1 MRARR
6 EQFHTKGS
14 ACELTFPASWVRSAT
29 ACTARRCGAV
39 TISTVLIS
47 NSFVTG
53 GSPDPGKQLRGRR
66 TQLAAASIDTG
77 NPHRCRA
84 AIVPVGRN
92 RYPCGRMPTLGRR
105 ALPLGELNGGSIH
118 HRPNGRAVD
127 HWLPSAMI
135 LAGRV
140 DNVRLDD
147 DCQVVRT
154 AMRSRSEACR
164 VLIRRRHVDYM
175 RISTAQCCES
185 R

>member
-1 MRARR
+1 
-6 EQFHTKGS
+6 
-14 ACELTFPASWVRSAT
+14 
-29 ACTARRCGAV
+29 
-39 TISTVLIS
+39 
-47 NSFVTG
+47 
-53 GSPDPGKQLRGRR
+53 
-66 TQLAAASIDTG
+66 
-77 NPHRCRA
+77 
-84 AIVPVGRN
+84 
-92 RYPCGRMPTLGRR
+92 
-105 ALPLGELNGGSIH
+105 
-118 HRPNGRAVD
+118 
-127 HWLPSAMI
+127 MI